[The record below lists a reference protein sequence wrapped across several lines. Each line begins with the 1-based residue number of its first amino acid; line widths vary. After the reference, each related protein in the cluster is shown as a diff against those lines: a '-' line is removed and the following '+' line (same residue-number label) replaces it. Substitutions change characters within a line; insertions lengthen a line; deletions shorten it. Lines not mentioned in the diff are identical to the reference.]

1 MLVVSEDRG
10 LCALPLPHAADRLGG
25 MCWFWLLAVELDNTF
40 GTAFT
45 FCIWRMPAALNH
57 AMPRYKLRTLL
68 IVATVGPPVLAF
80 LLSYWQLALTIAGVE
95 AFVFGLML
103 FANRFL

>member
-1 MLVVSEDRG
+1 
-10 LCALPLPHAADRLGG
+10 
-25 MCWFWLLAVELDNTF
+25 
-40 GTAFT
+40 
-45 FCIWRMPAALNH
+45 
-57 AMPRYKLRTLL
+57 MPRYKLRTLL